1 MEQGDVRI
9 PGRESEWSNR
19 RTSPRISA
27 VLCVIGRFSAYLL
40 LASML
45 LCAGCNEP
53 QPSVNDTT
61 PVRQVDRPAEAER
74 ADVEPVAA
82 LPAGGFSPGGIT
94 ILPLTELTRPTDGQG
109 QQLTVYVALV
119 DAFGS
124 QMKAPGTF
132 RIELYDYVQRSA
144 DPKGQRIAIWP
155 DIDLTGPA
163 ENHRYWRD
171 FLRAYEFA
179 VSTQIAADKTYVV
192 EVTCLIPAGRRLSS
206 RWTLRPGS

>member
-1 MEQGDVRI
+1 MKQGNAHI
-9 PGRESEWSNR
+9 PSRESECSHHWPSP
-19 RTSPRISA
+19 RTSTA
-27 VLCVIGRFSAYLL
+27 LYMTGRLPACLL
-40 LASML
+40 LASIV
-45 LCAGCNEP
+45 LCVGCGEP
-53 QPSVNDTT
+53 QTPVNDAA

-74 ADVEPVAA
+74 AVVEPVAA
-82 LPAGGFSPGGIT
+82 VPAGGFSPAGIT
-94 ILPLTELTRPTDGQG
+94 ILPLTELNRPADGQG
-109 QQLTVYVALV
+109 QRLTVYVALV

-155 DIDLTGPA
+155 DIDLTGSA

-179 VSTQIAADKTYVV
+179 VPAQIAADKVYVV
-192 EVTCLIPAGRRLSS
+192 EVTCLIPAGRRLSA
-206 RWTLRPGS
+206 RWTLRPGG

>member
-1 MEQGDVRI
+1 MEQGNVRI
-9 PGRESEWSNR
+9 ASRESERSNR
-19 RTSPRISA
+19 RTLPRTSV
-27 VLCVIGRFSAYLL
+27 VLCRTGCFSAYLL
-40 LASML
+40 LASL
-45 LCAGCNEP
+45 VLCAGCNEP
-53 QPSVNDTT
+53 QPPVDDAT

-74 ADVEPVAA
+74 TVVEPVAA
-82 LPAGGFSPGGIT
+82 VPAGGFSPAGIT

-109 QQLTVYVALV
+109 QRLTVYVALV

-155 DIDLTGPA
+155 DIDLTGSA

-179 VSTQIAADKTYVV
+179 VPAQIAADKTYVV
-192 EVTCLIPAGRRLSS
+192 EVTCLIPAGRRLSG
-206 RWTLRPGS
+206 RWTLRPGD